1 MAAGIQMPR
10 PFMVSYHYRIVIHD
24 THPGVTSRI
33 NLAHFRRQMDCT
45 LEQKPLLN
53 AIGRVVDSIGNTND
67 ESGIICKQCRLPIFD
82 QYMLKSGIV
91 YHVSCHR
98 CYQCGKQLS
107 PGEQI
112 VVDDASQAV
121 ACLIHANHNNERDQ
135 QLSLDVSLASSS
147 SEFAS
152 ASDESVLSDVQLIP
166 PSYPREIDS
175 PTALTQYSFDGYTY
189 EFSDE
194 GKFLKRRGPRTT
206 IKQNQLDIL
215 NRIFTSTPKPSKHAR
230 AKLSLETGLSM
241 RVIQVWFQN
250 RRSKERRL
258 KHLCNY
264 LRHYEQR
271 GLIPPPIAMGQNGK
285 SNSSHSVDSKQL
297 KRSAKTCIC
306 KYQNK
311 QYNMQNEISDVW
323 FQNRR
328 SKERRLKHLCNYL
341 RHYEQRGLIP
351 PPIAMGQNEAE
362 PNSPTSNITLE
373 QLLAFPFENGQDAD
387 DEGDPTS

>member
-1 MAAGIQMPR
+1 MAAGIRMPR
-10 PFMVSYHYRIVIHD
+10 PFIVSYHYRIAIHD
-24 THPGVTSRI
+24 THPGVTSRM
-33 NLAHFRRQMDCT
+33 NLAHYRRQMDCT

-53 AIGRVVDSIGNTND
+53 AIGKAVDSVGNTGD
-67 ESGIICKQCRLPIFD
+67 ESD
-82 QYMLKSGIV
+82 IV

-121 ACLIHANHNNERDQ
+121 ACLIHSNHDNEHDQ

-166 PSYPREIDS
+166 PSYPRELDS

-271 GLIPPPIAMGQNGK
+271 GLIPPPIAMGQN
-285 SNSSHSVDSKQL
+285 V
-297 KRSAKTCIC
+297 
-306 KYQNK
+306 
-311 QYNMQNEISDVW
+311 SD
-323 FQNRR
+323 RI
-328 SKERRLKHLCNYL
+328 L
-341 RHYEQRGLIP
+341 
-351 PPIAMGQNEAE
+351 EAE